1 MSDNPTIQ
9 IFDDIEGLSW
19 WESHEDLN
27 KLYVG
32 LVGLSYATEDREIS
46 HFVRK
51 IRLPFEDIKGS
62 MSAYLKNSKKKYYNA
77 KLTHKLYENVH
88 PSLVESAKILE
99 RLFILFDGTV
109 ESAMAKYGVD
119 IQHQELDIE
128 RLAKVATYL
137 YAMTSTL
144 ARASRTYSDGHP
156 HNIIELQYAQAYVL
170 LMEKPVTNLLEMICT
185 HSGKYYTKTDH
196 FIGNASDYT
205 RGTGG
210 YVSVHPLVKNMF

>member
-62 MSAYLKNSKKKYYNA
+62 MSAYLKNSKKKNYNP

-88 PSLVESAKILE
+88 PSLVESAKTLE

-109 ESAMAKYGVD
+109 ESLLAKYGVD
-119 IQHQELDIE
+119 IQHQELGKISHKKSQKQFMIIKSKISLKNDIFI
-128 RLAKVATYL
+128 KVFTIFDFGL
-137 YAMTSTL
+137 
-144 ARASRTYSDGHP
+144 
-156 HNIIELQYAQAYVL
+156 
-170 LMEKPVTNLLEMICT
+170 
-185 HSGKYYTKTDH
+185 
-196 FIGNASDYT
+196 
-205 RGTGG
+205 
-210 YVSVHPLVKNMF
+210 